1 MLGYREGP
9 RYAQGAKITTNSG
22 TMERPVRETGQ
33 AWQDLASLLAFV
45 GPCLPLAGIGLPM
58 VVHLPAYYAGHLGLS
73 LAVVGYAFT
82 FVRLIDIG
90 FDPLAGWLMD
100 RTRTRIG
107 RFRFWLAL
115 SAPVLMLAAWMLFMA
130 EPGVGSVHLW
140 IWLAV
145 VYVGFSMGSLSQTAW
160 ASVLSPDYNE
170 RSRIYG
176 WWQTGNVL
184 GIILVLLLPPILSL
198 GFHQGEEA
206 GVKAMGWFVIL
217 LLPVTVAWAC
227 WKVPEPDLRSGQ
239 PHSRPLD
246 YFRLMVRPA
255 VTRLILVDLLL
266 GWAPGVTGILYLFYF
281 DQIKHVPAG
290 QAGLLLLGFFVSG
303 LLFGPVW
310 WKLAA
315 RIGKHRAL
323 AVSAGAMVAGE
334 LAVMAIP
341 FPTIWTALLV
351 MAFAGSSYSGSL
363 LLRSMMADAGD
374 EIRLETGQDHTGL
387 LYALLTATTKI
398 GTALAGLTF
407 VGLDLAGFHRTGAN
421 SPHALL
427 WLQIL
432 FIGTP
437 AIASAL
443 AGWVILGHRLDA
455 RRHGEILAALAAK
468 AVK

>member
-1 MLGYREGP
+1 
-9 RYAQGAKITTNSG
+9 
-22 TMERPVRETGQ
+22 
-33 AWQDLASLLAFV
+33 
-45 GPCLPLAGIGLPM
+45 M
-58 VVHLPAYYAGHLGLS
+58 VVHLPSYYAGRLGLPLS
-73 LAVVGYAFT
+73 AVGLAFT

-90 FDPLAGWLMD
+90 FDPLLGGLMD
-100 RTRTRIG
+100 RTRSGLG

-130 EPGVGSVHLW
+130 DPGVGIAHLW

-145 VYVGFSMGSLSQTAW
+145 VYVGFSMGSLAQTAW
-160 ASVLSPDYNE
+160 AAVLSPDYNE

-184 GIILVLLLPPILSL
+184 GILLVLLLPPILSL
-198 GFHQGEEA
+198 GFHAGEGA
-206 GVKAMGWFVIL
+206 GVKAMGWFVIG
-217 LLPVTVAWAC
+217 LLPLTIAFAC
-227 WKVPEPDLRSGQ
+227 WRVGEPDERTGRSRG
-239 PHSRPLD
+239 RMGD
-246 YFRLMVRPA
+246 YFRLMLRPA
-255 VTRLILVDLLL
+255 ISRLILVDLLL

-290 QAGLLLLGFFVSG
+290 QANILLLGFFLAG
-303 LLFGPVW
+303 LLFGPLW
-310 WKLAA
+310 WKLSG

-323 AVSAGAMVAGE
+323 AVSALTMVLGE
-334 LAVMAIP
+334 LAVMVIP
-341 FPTIWTALLV
+341 FPSIGVALLV

-407 VGLDLAGFHRTGAN
+407 VALDIAGFHRGGGN
-421 SPHALL
+421 SPSALL
-427 WLQIL
+427 WLQIM

-437 AIASAL
+437 TAVSAL
-443 AGWVILGHRLDA
+443 AAWLILGHRLDR
-455 RRHGEILAALAAK
+455 RRHQEILDALAALPVPPSSLAIAE
-468 AVK
+468 

>member
-1 MLGYREGP
+1 M
-9 RYAQGAKITTNSG
+9 
-22 TMERPVRETGQ
+22 
-33 AWQDLASLLAFV
+33 
-45 GPCLPLAGIGLPM
+45 AGIGLPM
-58 VVHLPAYYAGHLGLS
+58 VVHLPNYYAGHLGLP
-73 LAVVGYAFT
+73 LAAVGFVFT

-90 FDPLAGWLMD
+90 FDPLIGWLMD
-100 RTRTRIG
+100 RTRSRLG
-107 RFRFWLAL
+107 RFRLWLIL

-130 EPGVGSVHLW
+130 EPGVGTLHLW

-160 ASVLSPDYNE
+160 AAVLSPDYNE

-198 GFHQGEEA
+198 GFHQGEAA

-217 LLPVTVAWAC
+217 LLPVTIGVAC
-227 WKVPEPDLRSGQ
+227 WRVPEPDERPGRVK
-239 PHSRPLD
+239 SRPLD
-246 YFRLMVRPA
+246 YFRLMARPTIA
-255 VTRLILVDLLL
+255 RLILADLLL

-281 DQIKHVPAG
+281 EQIKHVPSG
-290 QAGLLLLGFFVSG
+290 QANILLLGFFVAG

-310 WKLAA
+310 WMLAG
-315 RIGKHRAL
+315 RMGKHRAM
-323 AVSAGAMVAGE
+323 AVSAATLVAGE

-341 FPTIWTALLV
+341 FPSILVALGV

-363 LLRSMMADAGD
+363 LLKSMMADAGD
-374 EIRLETGQDHTGL
+374 ELRLETGQDHTGL

-407 VGLDLAGFHRTGAN
+407 VGLQWAGFHASGHN
-421 SPHALL
+421 GPEALF
-427 WLQIL
+427 WLQVM

-437 AIASAL
+437 VLASAL
-443 AGWVILGHRLDA
+443 AGWIILGHRLDLK
-455 RRHGEILAALAAK
+455 RHGEILAALAVTRPLTRA
-468 AVK
+468 AE